1 MPSDRSIPHAGEE
14 VFCHCPLLKEKI
26 AVWVQKMKVNDRM
39 EQHALSVVADAAGS
53 KGYFISIVIDYGEEL
68 LREGHRL
75 VNL

>member
-1 MPSDRSIPHAGEE
+1 
-14 VFCHCPLLKEKI
+14 
-26 AVWVQKMKVNDRM
+26 MKVNDRM

-68 LREGHRL
+68 LGEGHRL